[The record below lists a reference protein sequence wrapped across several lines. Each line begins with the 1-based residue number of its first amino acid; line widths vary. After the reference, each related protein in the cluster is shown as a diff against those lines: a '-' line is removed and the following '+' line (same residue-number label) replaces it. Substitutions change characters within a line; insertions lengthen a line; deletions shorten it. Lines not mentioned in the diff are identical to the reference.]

1 MGQPKTIRFEDNLEP
16 KIEAYLEKNPDIKLA
31 KLVNLAV
38 EKFIEEPHTI
48 ELVPVNPKDWEN
60 AAKKAF
66 KKHKKAMD
74 ELK

>member
-16 KIEAYLEKNPDIKLA
+16 KIEAYLKKNPDVKLA

-38 EKFIEEPHTI
+38 EKFIEQPHSI
-48 ELVPVNPKDWEN
+48 ELVPIDPRDWAI
-60 AAKKAF
+60 AAGKAF